1 MDKLISVIINCYN
14 GEKYL
19 AECLQSVSNQK
30 YKNWEIVFWDNRSND
45 NSKLI
50 FSDFMQKDKRFKYFL
65 SENHVSLYEARNLAC
80 SKAKGNFLAF
90 LDTDDCWD
98 EDFLVSRRE
107 DFERN
112 EYDFFYSNCFH
123 YFENEKKKLIFTNIK
138 LESGRIFD
146 FLAKNYLVKISTLIV
161 RKDIYDK
168 EKKFNKNYNIIGD
181 FEYVMRMSEKYSFLA
196 NQKPLAL
203 IRFHQNNFL
212 NLHRGMFYSEY
223 KDWYK
228 NIDFS
233 KQNWIKNKFSFFLK
247 LSYLYLITLIPFFLI
262 NFLRKK

>member
-123 YFENEKKKLIFTNIK
+123 YFENEKKKTNI
-138 LESGRIFD
+138 
-146 FLAKNYLVKISTLIV
+146 Y
-161 RKDIYDK
+161 
-168 EKKFNKNYNIIGD
+168 
-181 FEYVMRMSEKYSFLA
+181 
-196 NQKPLAL
+196 
-203 IRFHQNNFL
+203 
-212 NLHRGMFYSEY
+212 
-223 KDWYK
+223 
-228 NIDFS
+228 
-233 KQNWIKNKFSFFLK
+233 
-247 LSYLYLITLIPFFLI
+247 
-262 NFLRKK
+262 